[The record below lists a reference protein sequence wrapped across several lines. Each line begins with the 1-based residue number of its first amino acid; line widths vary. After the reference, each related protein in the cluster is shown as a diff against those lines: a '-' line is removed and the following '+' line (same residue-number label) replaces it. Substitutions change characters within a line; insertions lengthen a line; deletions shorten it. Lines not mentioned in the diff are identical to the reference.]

1 MSELHDDLCR
11 SGQLSPSSVQH
22 LGSLGH
28 LPLMMGAGEQGGTGR
43 GEGEEGAG
51 RKTLM
56 IMSDKRPGG
65 AILAV
70 T

>member
-1 MSELHDDLCR
+1 MMIFAGRVS
-11 SGQLSPSSVQH
+11 SPPPQYSTSAH
-22 LGSLGH
+22 LVTS
-28 LPLMMGAGEQGGTGR
+28 PLMMGAGEQGGTGR

-56 IMSDKRPGG
+56 IMSDKRPG

>member
-1 MSELHDDLCR
+1 MMIFAGRVS
-11 SGQLSPSSVQH
+11 SPPPQYSTSAH
-22 LGSLGH
+22 LVTS
-28 LPLMMGAGEQGGTGR
+28 PLMMGAGEQGGGTGR

-56 IMSDKRPGG
+56 IMSDKRPG